1 MTEQRRIP
9 GDPRLGFGNS
19 RSFYSETFYG
29 RCRECEAS
37 WTEDGARSLRCP
49 ECGSPDVI
57 VSDEPPGA
65 GADPFG
71 RPDPRT
77 HPEFWTE

>member
-1 MTEQRRIP
+1 M
-9 GDPRLGFGNS
+9 S
-19 RSFYSETFYG
+19 RDLYYG
-29 RCRECEAS
+29 GCRECEAS
-37 WTEDGARSLRCP
+37 WEEEGAKSLRCP
-49 ECGSPDVI
+49 ECGSLDVV

-71 RPDPRT
+71 RPDPLT